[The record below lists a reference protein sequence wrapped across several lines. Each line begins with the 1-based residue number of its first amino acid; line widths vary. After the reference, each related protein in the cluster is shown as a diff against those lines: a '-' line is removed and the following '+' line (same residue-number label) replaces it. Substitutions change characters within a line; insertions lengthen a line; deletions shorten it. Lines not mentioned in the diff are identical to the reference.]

1 MLKTRVITAVVLLAL
16 FIPIL
21 FSSPAIILSIAVSI
35 VISLASWEWGRFIW
49 GVQSR
54 LPIFYSLLIQVLLT
68 ILIYCFQAN
77 DLDSIAWLANFMI
90 GLLWLSISFWIIVVP
105 FILRRKLQFSIKNN
119 TALLA
124 IAGIIIFMGDWY
136 AFMLLRDKGLWVLL
150 SVLMIVWTA
159 DIGAYFMGKQIG
171 KHKLAPQLSPGKS
184 IEGAIGGV
192 AAVCILGLTFYSIN
206 INSNNFFN
214 VIGQQFSW
222 IFLIPL
228 CVFLAGMSVVGDL
241 FESQLKRLSGMK
253 DSSGLLPGHGGV
265 LDRLDALLPVLPIA
279 ALCIQGIS

>member
-21 FSSPAIILSIAVSI
+21 FLSPTVILSIVASI
-35 VISLASWEWGRFIW
+35 LISLASWEWGRFIW

-54 LPIFYSLLIQVLLT
+54 YPIYYSLLIQSLLAL
-68 ILIYCFQAN
+68 LIYCSQGN
-77 DLDSIAWLANFMI
+77 DQELISRLSDFMMGILWISII
-90 GLLWLSISFWIIVVP
+90 FWIIVMP
-105 FILRRKLQFSIKNN
+105 FILSRKLQFSIKNN
-119 TALLA
+119 TSLLA
-124 IAGIIIFMGDWY
+124 IAGIIVFTSDWY

-159 DIGAYFMGKQIG
+159 DIGAYFTGKQIG

-184 IEGAIGGV
+184 IEGALGGMV
-192 AAVCILGLTFYSIN
+192 AVCILGLIFYSIN
-206 INSNNFFN
+206 ISNMNFFN
-214 VIGQQFSW
+214 VIGQQISW
-222 IFLIPL
+222 IILIFLSI
-228 CVFLAGMSVVGDL
+228 FLAGMSVVGDL
-241 FESQLKRLSGMK
+241 FESQLKRLSNMK